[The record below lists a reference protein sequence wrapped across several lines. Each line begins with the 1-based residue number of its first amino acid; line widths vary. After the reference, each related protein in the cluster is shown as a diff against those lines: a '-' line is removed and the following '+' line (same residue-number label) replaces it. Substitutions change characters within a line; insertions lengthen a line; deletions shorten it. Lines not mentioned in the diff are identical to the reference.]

1 MILTVIF
8 SLECRIVRPSFQAN
22 YEDIASHD
30 MGPRNE
36 VNAKTVNW
44 NSDGGDKEDELNKYR
59 ISSGDNL
66 FLPTRGVADV

>member
-1 MILTVIF
+1 MQDSEAKLPGA
-8 SLECRIVRPSFQAN
+8 LRG
-22 YEDIASHD
+22 YSHD